1 MSSSMRTPSYRDNS
15 RHEASAG
22 STPGPIRR
30 RPQNG
35 LMKHLVSS
43 PYTTTQVVR
52 DNGNRWL
59 PTLRGLLRVTTG
71 TVGTL
76 ATVGGV
82 VGRVG
87 GAATRSFF
95 SYVSRSTRNYMGWD
109 TAPAQP
115 IRTSLTDGS
124 LHEEQDRRY
133 RERAA
138 AYYQNQDR
146 EAEEARREADRAA
159 EVRALGNS
167 LQQVSPQAPQ
177 VSTSWTEEL
186 RRTGPAHTVDRQT
199 EDIILEKT
207 SKTQKATS
215 KPARERG
222 YPYRQHKRNDSGF
235 KAEFQENFKS
245 DPSKDAEK
253 LAFLLSYTGWKPSFF
268 RNQASVFQR
277 LPKLPDDFDIL
288 GDTDHTENIV
298 RLAEIISDRGFLKR
312 QNIVCEIT
320 FEPVWG
326 RKPVGDAAIAA
337 LHKVYIPE
345 DQFEPEPSY
354 QPREFS
360 EEERETM
367 KNNGDFSA
375 VRNEF
380 KKQTI
385 YDLIF
390 HTPYDHPLPAADIEL
405 PDEEF
410 EVSRDDP
417 RFRQLWQLLPSVRL
431 PGNRHLL
438 QANAKTRLAY
448 KKMVSRRDNWFWKL
462 IQEVRKRDRYLA
474 KVYDHFD
481 LNRKRSEMNWD
492 EFRRVHV
499 IRNNN
504 PPANKPEK
512 AQEVPHQAVDKHR
525 KMRKASVSPERPP
538 VQQYDPEI
546 HKKHRIRHNR
556 AQNSRTSS
564 KCWVNKEMDL
574 SDEDNFPSKR
584 SGRSRYTAQD
594 AEYQANRL
602 ARAVAAETKPKP
614 QPKKV
619 TFAPG
624 HTLRVFEQEDSD
636 ASRNASPA
644 DTHASKKMKATDE
657 TSIRTAQ
664 TSAGPGQH
672 KRSGLSMAPST
683 FTKPKTVGKGSSDPI
698 HASYQKSL
706 VDVPREWRQRD
717 DTGTFSAWE
726 EDSEEAG
733 VFYELD
739 IIDGRLPKGR
749 GSWETELEQTC
760 GPKRVRI
767 IRSNGTSQDFAVW
780 SQDGILRDL
789 DWVPAGQQSEEEKE
803 RARLE
808 EEVAE
813 FKRMYPN
820 LPTPEV
826 EALPDLKTA
835 FQNGYTSP
843 KNEAERIRMYRIM
856 AATKDKVKGPKFR
869 AATDEEAAKWGPDST
884 FEETARMHQRAREMD
899 EREAALKKEEERLAQ
914 LRAELTKAQ
923 ELPNILKKRRRSS
936 DHSPAKSP
944 IKATEITGEF
954 PRFNPFGAVPAQ
966 AGGSPTKSSRS
977 LLSPPLSNEDDTSG
991 KEENT
996 PGSKAKA
1003 RLTGLFDPVQ
1013 TQKSSGFTV
1022 VEDAKEQGCGDHVA
1036 GTNEV
1041 FRPIVNGAT
1050 LPRLGSAGDI
1060 PKAQSLLPSAPI
1072 TAAPATP
1079 SAITPAEA
1087 GMFASVRPSL
1097 KNEMSLDEGS
1107 SMELDNTPQSAKKI
1121 RSPKEFGFVTS
1132 AATTLAE
1139 TFKPVVPA
1147 SFDFGGAMP
1156 PKMSFGGD
1164 NKSFAL
1170 GGPTSNPFA
1179 GNSTFQFGTAAA
1191 APSIFGVSTTAEKP
1205 SEVFTFGGNTKPAA
1219 KKAPEVFNFGG
1230 PSTTPAAAPPINFGV
1245 PKPAEKTDVFN
1256 FGAPTTAPSAPVIFG
1271 ATSGAPTT
1279 NSLFGATSSA
1289 PTTNA
1294 LFGATSGATA
1304 APSFTAPT
1312 SFNFGEATAA
1322 PAFGG
1327 NNGATSSASFTFGS
1341 TATTQPIQFGAELPK
1356 QTSTS
1361 FNDNFTF
1368 GAKTEAPPTFGFN
1381 ASNATAAPASTTTAA
1396 PIFGASNAA
1405 PTLAPNGFQAE
1416 SANNMFG
1423 FQPPAAPHGRNIKA
1437 PVSRK
1442 PGSVRS
1448 RR

>member
-1 MSSSMRTPSYRDNS
+1 MSSSMRTPSYRGHP
-15 RHEASAG
+15 RQEATAG

-43 PYTTTQVVR
+43 PYTATQVVR

-59 PTLRGLLRVTTG
+59 PTLNGILRVTTG

-87 GAATRSFF
+87 HAATRSFF
-95 SYVSRSTRNYMGWD
+95 SYVSKSTKSYMGWD

-115 IRTSLTDGS
+115 MRTSLTDGS

-138 AYYQNQDR
+138 AYYESQDR
-146 EAEEARREADRAA
+146 EAEEARRESERAA

-167 LQQVSPQAPQ
+167 LQMVSPQAPQ
-177 VSTSWTEEL
+177 VSSSWTEEL
-186 RRTGPAHTVDRQT
+186 RKTGPAHTVDRQT
-199 EDIILEKT
+199 EETKHEKG
-207 SKTQKATS
+207 SKSQKATS
-215 KPARERG
+215 KPTRERG

-253 LAFLLSYTGWKPSFF
+253 LAFLQSYTGWKPSFF

-312 QNIVCEIT
+312 HNIVCDIT

-326 RKPVGDAAIAA
+326 RKPIGDAAIAA
-337 LHKVYIPE
+337 LQKVYIPE
-345 DQFEPEPSY
+345 DQFEPEPAY

-360 EEERETM
+360 EEEREKM
-367 KNNGDFSA
+367 KINGDFSA
-375 VRNEF
+375 VRKEF

-390 HTPYDHPLPAADIEL
+390 HTPYDHPLPAVGIEL

-431 PGNRHLL
+431 PGNLHLL
-438 QANAKTRLAY
+438 EANAKTRLAY
-448 KKMVSRRDNWFWKL
+448 KKMVSRRDHWFWKV

-499 IRNNN
+499 IRSNN
-504 PPANKPEK
+504 PPANRPEK
-512 AQEVPHQAVDKHR
+512 AQEVPHQSVDKHR

-546 HKKHRIRHNR
+546 HTKHRIRHNR
-556 AQNSRTSS
+556 ALNSGTST
-564 KCWVNKEMDL
+564 KCWINQEMDL

-584 SGRSRYTAQD
+584 TGRSRYTAQD
-594 AEYQANRL
+594 AEYQGKRL
-602 ARAVAAETKPKP
+602 ARAIEAQAETKPKPKP

-624 HTLRVFEQEDSD
+624 HTLRVFEQEESD
-636 ASRNASPA
+636 ASRTASPA
-644 DTHASKKMKATDE
+644 DTHASKKMKATGE

-664 TSAGPGQH
+664 TSAGPGQR
-672 KRSGLSMAPST
+672 KRTGLSMAPST
-683 FTKPKTVGKGSSDPI
+683 FTKPKTVGEGSSDPI

-706 VDVPREWRQRD
+706 VDVPREWRQRE

-733 VFYELD
+733 VFYEID
-739 IIDGRLPKGR
+739 IVDGKLPKGR
-749 GSWETELEQTC
+749 GSWQTELEQTS

-789 DWVPAGQQSEEEKE
+789 DWVPSGQQTEEEKE

-869 AATDEEAAKWGPDST
+869 AATDEEAARWGPDST

-936 DHSPAKSP
+936 DHSPTKSP
-944 IKATEITGEF
+944 TKSTEITGEF
-954 PRFNPFGAVPAQ
+954 PRFNPFEAVPAQ
-966 AGGSPTKSSRS
+966 AVESPTKSSRS
-977 LLSPPLSNEDDTSG
+977 LLSPPLSNEDDASG
-991 KEENT
+991 KEENA

-1013 TQKSSGFTV
+1013 SQKVSGFTV
-1022 VEDAKEQGCGDHVA
+1022 VEDARDQGNGDNVA
-1036 GTNEV
+1036 GTNDV

-1121 RSPKEFGFVTS
+1121 KSPKEFGFVTD

-1147 SFDFGGAMP
+1147 SFEFGAMSKP
-1156 PKMSFGGD
+1156 NFGAG
-1164 NKSFAL
+1164 NTTSGKSFAL
-1170 GGPTSNPFA
+1170 GAPTSNPFA
-1179 GNSTFQFGTAAA
+1179 GNTSFQFGAAAAA

-1205 SEVFTFGGNTKPAA
+1205 SESVFTFGGNSKPAA

-1230 PSTTPAAAPPINFGV
+1230 PSTTPAAAPPKTDIFNFGGKATTTAA
-1245 PKPAEKTDVFN
+1245 PSF
-1256 FGAPTTAPSAPVIFG
+1256 FGAPTAAPSAPVIFG
-1271 ATSGAPTT
+1271 ATS
-1279 NSLFGATSSA
+1279 NA

-1294 LFGATSGATA
+1294 LFGATSGATT
-1304 APSFTAPT
+1304 APSFTAAPT
-1312 SFNFGEATAA
+1312 SFNFGEATSA

-1341 TATTQPIQFGAELPK
+1341 TATTQPVQFGAELPK
-1356 QTSTS
+1356 QTSAS
-1361 FNDNFTF
+1361 FGETFTF
-1368 GAKTEAPPTFGFN
+1368 GAKTEAPPSFGFN
-1381 ASNATAAPASTTTAA
+1381 ATSAPASTTTAA
-1396 PIFGASNAA
+1396 PIFGGLNAATSVSNA
-1405 PTLAPNGFQAE
+1405 PTSFPAD

-1423 FQPPAAPHGRNIKA
+1423 FQPPAANPHGRTIKA

-1442 PGSVRS
+1442 PGSVRG